1 MRQRLARFALLAAAL
16 AVAGCNLAPTK
27 GYEGPSR
34 RLEDLS
40 VLKGGAYGEELSPVS
55 VVDLRT
61 IDGASQHEAT
71 YLVSVL
77 PGRRFIALTETL
89 RLGNIRRP
97 QYCAFELDAM
107 AGCRY
112 VPRPPSPP
120 FYAGSNSSWE
130 WSVDMP
136 LGIECLDGGAFQV
149 RVPARCGSSAKLL
162 ERPIR

>member
-1 MRQRLARFALLAAAL
+1 MRQRLARLVLLPAAFAL
-16 AVAGCNLAPTK
+16 AGCNVTPTK
-27 GYEGPSR
+27 AYEGPSR
-34 RLEDLS
+34 PLQDLA

-55 VVDLRT
+55 VVDVRT
-61 IDGASQHEAT
+61 IDGASQREAT
-71 YLVSVL
+71 YLVSIL

-107 AGCRY
+107 AGCLY

-120 FYAGSNSSWE
+120 FYAGSKSDWE

-162 ERPIR
+162 ETPLR